1 MALELNEA
9 RSLIE
14 GIVRTFDKKVSF
26 STELAESNQRPV
38 AVVELSHRSKSTS
51 VQVPLA
57 DVEGSKHDPRLRHQV
72 RTLLKRRFDAMLF
85 VAPPNHMKE
94 FAQSSSEGSSYR
106 SSGGRGRR

>member
-9 RSLIE
+9 RSLLESI
-14 GIVRTFDKKVSF
+14 IRTFDKKVSF
-26 STELAESNQRPV
+26 STELAERDQRPV

-51 VQVPLA
+51 VQIPLA
-57 DVEGSKHDPRLRHQV
+57 DVEASQHDPRLRHHV

-94 FAQSSSEGSSYR
+94 FAQSSSEGSYR